1 MKNLIL
7 TAALA
12 MGLTTASATA
22 GPVEDC
28 SVISSA
34 VFDIAKARDA
44 GIGPEVTFNVL
55 TDSGLE
61 PDFAAALLE
70 FAYVSGSSLSPKE
83 LKDAVFAGCISELV

>member
-7 TAALA
+7 TTTLSLGLA
-12 MGLTTASATA
+12 VTSATA
-22 GPVEDC
+22 GPAEDC
-28 SVISSA
+28 SLVSSA

-70 FAYVSGSSLSPKE
+70 LVYISGSSMSAKE
-83 LKDAVFAGCISELV
+83 LKGAVFAGCISELT

>member
-7 TAALA
+7 TAVLSL
-12 MGLTTASATA
+12 GLTAASATA

-28 SVISSA
+28 SLVSSA
-34 VFDIAKARDA
+34 IFDIAKARDA

-70 FAYVSGSSLSPKE
+70 LVYISGSYLSPKE
-83 LKDAVFAGCISELV
+83 LKDAVFAGCIAELT

>member
-7 TAALA
+7 TVVLA
-12 MGLTTASATA
+12 IGLTATSATA
-22 GPVEDC
+22 GPVENC
-28 SVISSA
+28 SVVSSG
-34 VFDIAKARDA
+34 VFEIAKARDV

-70 FAYVSGSSLSPKE
+70 VVYISGNSLSPKE
-83 LKDAVFAGCISELV
+83 LKDAVFAGCIAELT

>member
-7 TAALA
+7 TTALA
-12 MGLTTASATA
+12 MGLTATAATA

-28 SVISSA
+28 SIASSII
-34 VFDIAKARDA
+34 FDIAKARDV

-61 PDFAAALLE
+61 PDLAAALLE
-70 FAYVSGSSLSPKE
+70 LVYISGSDLSPKE
-83 LKDAVFAGCISELV
+83 LKDAVFAGCITELK

>member
-7 TAALA
+7 TAVLSL
-12 MGLTTASATA
+12 GLTAAYATA

-28 SVISSA
+28 SVVSSA
-34 VFDIAKARDA
+34 IFDIAKARDA

-70 FAYVSGSSLSPKE
+70 IVYISGSSLSAKE
-83 LKDAVFAGCISELV
+83 LKDAVFAVCIAELT

>member
-7 TAALA
+7 TTALA
-12 MGLTTASATA
+12 MGLTATAATA

-28 SVISSA
+28 SLVSSA
-34 VFDIAKARDA
+34 IFDIAKARDES
-44 GIGPEVTFNVL
+44 IGPEVTFNVL

-70 FAYVSGSSLSPKE
+70 LVYISGSSLSPKE
-83 LKDAVFAGCISELV
+83 LKDAVFAGCIAELT

>member
-7 TAALA
+7 TAVLA
-12 MGLTTASATA
+12 MGLTATSATA
-22 GPVEDC
+22 SPVENC
-28 SVISSA
+28 SVVSSA
-34 VFDIAKARDA
+34 IFDIAKARDA

-70 FAYVSGSSLSPKE
+70 LVYISGSSLSPKE
-83 LKDAVFAGCISELV
+83 LKDTVFAGCIAELT

>member
-7 TAALA
+7 TAVLSL
-12 MGLTTASATA
+12 GLTAASATA
-22 GPVEDC
+22 SLVENC
-28 SVISSA
+28 SVVSSA
-34 VFDIAKARDA
+34 IFDIAKARDA

-70 FAYVSGSSLSPKE
+70 LVYISGSYLSPKE
-83 LKDAVFAGCISELV
+83 LKDAVFAGCIAELT

>member
-7 TAALA
+7 TAVLS
-12 MGLTTASATA
+12 MGLTATSATA
-22 GPVEDC
+22 GPVEGC
-28 SVISSA
+28 SLVSSA
-34 VFDIAKARDA
+34 IFDIAKARDA

-70 FAYVSGSSLSPKE
+70 LVYISGSSLTPKE
-83 LKDAVFAGCISELV
+83 LKDAVFAGCISKST

>member
-12 MGLTTASATA
+12 MGLTATSATA
-22 GPVEDC
+22 GPAEGC
-28 SVISSA
+28 SLVSSA
-34 VFDIAKARDA
+34 IFDIAEARDA

-70 FAYVSGSSLSPKE
+70 LVYISGSSLSPKE
-83 LKDAVFAGCISELV
+83 LKYAVFAGCIAELA

>member
-7 TAALA
+7 TAVLSI
-12 MGLTTASATA
+12 GLTVTSATA

-28 SVISSA
+28 SLVSSA
-34 VFDIAKARDA
+34 IFDIAKARDA

-61 PDFAAALLE
+61 PDFTAALLE
-70 FAYVSGSSLSPKE
+70 LVYISGSSLSEKE
-83 LKDAVFAGCISELV
+83 LKDAVFAVCIAELT

>member
-7 TAALA
+7 TVVLSV
-12 MGLTTASATA
+12 GLTAASATA

-28 SVISSA
+28 SLVSSA
-34 VFDIAKARDA
+34 VFDIAKARDV

-70 FAYVSGSSLSPKE
+70 LVYISGSSMSAKE
-83 LKDAVFAGCISELV
+83 LKDAVFAGCIAELT